1 MKLLGSNK
9 RNNIRILKCAAIG
22 LGLLTT
28 AILIVVLNP
37 VQMVA
42 DYKLTMYEGSFL
54 YKLWQ
59 KPPLDVFIKVFMF
72 NVTNYE
78 RFVRGLDAKLKLE
91 EIGPYVYQEFLEHHN
106 ATFNANDTLSYN
118 PLRRVKFIREQ
129 SVGDPNTDMIVSPN
143 IPYMGITAAASSI
156 SIFMAFAVRTL
167 VRQFDAKVML
177 KVSVHEYLWGYED
190 PLVNIASKLVPSVI
204 NFQKFGLLDRMFDEG
219 SNLVTINLPQKAG
232 SQVLRRDANGDN
244 EDDVATKLADFR
256 DEDYGFDNFK
266 PTARDFSID
275 NWNGLKGLK
284 HWGYNE
290 GSSNTACNT
299 LQGSFDG
306 TLFPKNMSQGDTF
319 RVYRKAFCRTLPVI
333 YSHPG
338 SLDGVDAYFFKLA
351 EYAFDTNA
359 SDAQTACFCQEKKC
373 LQKGLGK
380 ITPCY
385 YNIPSAISFP
395 HFFNADPNLSR
406 KIEGMKPD
414 IKKHGTEIVIQPQ
427 LGVPMRVYTR
437 FQVNLLMGDISFNS
451 EMSVFKNMVLPI
463 FWLEIGVE
471 KLTPDL
477 ILLLQLLFNICPYV
491 QMGFAILMGA
501 AGVATIGFASLL
513 FLCVQKPIKPLRDID
528 QKFELR
534 RYSGAYLF
542 PIIKKEIS
550 KFADEEDAE
559 QLQSLTEM
567 PAEEN

>member
-22 LGLLTT
+22 FGLLTT
-28 AILIVVLNP
+28 AILVVVLNP

-42 DYKLTMYEGSFL
+42 DYKLTLYEGSFM

-59 KPPLDVFIKVFMF
+59 KPPLEVFIKVFMF

-78 RFVRGLDAKLKLE
+78 RFVQGLDAKLKVVE
-91 EIGPYVYQEFLEHHN
+91 VGPYVYQEFLEHHN
-106 ATFNANDTLSYN
+106 ATFNANHTLSYN
-118 PLRRVKFIREQ
+118 PIRTVKFIRER
-129 SVGDPNTDMIVSPN
+129 SVGDPKTDIIVAPN

-167 VRQFDAKVML
+167 MRQFDAKVML
-177 KVSVHEYLWGYED
+177 RVSVHEYLWGYDD

-219 SNLVTINLPQKAG
+219 RNLVTINLPLKPGSKANRKDTDP
-232 SQVLRRDANGDN
+232 SSDE
-244 EDDVATKLADFR
+244 EDDYSYEK
-256 DEDYGFDNFK
+256 EEGEFDNFK
-266 PTARDFSID
+266 PLAREFSID
-275 NWNGLKGLK
+275 NWNGLRGLK
-284 HWGYNE
+284 QWGYKE
-290 GSSNTACNT
+290 GLSNTACNT

-306 TLFPKNMSQGDTF
+306 TLFPRNMSQGDTF

-338 SLDGVDAYFFKLA
+338 SIDGVDAYFFKLA
-351 EYAFDTNA
+351 EYAFDTNVT
-359 SDAQTACFCQEKKC
+359 DAETACFCKDKVC
-373 LQKGLGK
+373 LKKGLGK

-385 YNIPSAISFP
+385 YNVPSAISFP
-395 HFFNADPNLSR
+395 HFFNGDPSLAKS
-406 KIEGMKPD
+406 IDGLKPD
-414 IKKHGTEIVIQPQ
+414 AEKHDSEIVIQPQ
-427 LGVPMRVYTR
+427 LGVPMRVFTR
-437 FQVNLLMGDISFNS
+437 FQVNLLMGDITFNS
-451 EMSVFKNMVLPI
+451 EIGVFKNMVLPI
-463 FWLEIGVE
+463 FWLDIGVE
-471 KLTPDL
+471 SLTPDL

-501 AGVATIGFASLL
+501 AGIATIGFASLL

-550 KFADEEDAE
+550 KFADEDDAE

>member
-28 AILIVVLNP
+28 AILVVVLNP

-72 NVTNYE
+72 NVTNYD
-78 RFVRGLDAKLKLE
+78 RFVRGLDAKLKVE

-118 PLRRVKFIREQ
+118 PLRKVKFIREQ
-129 SVGDPNTDMIVSPN
+129 SIGDPKTDMIISPN
-143 IPYMGITAAASSI
+143 IPYMGVTAAASSI
-156 SIFMAFAVRTL
+156 SVFMAFAVRTL
-167 VRQFDAKVML
+167 VRQFDAKIML
-177 KVSVHEYLWGYED
+177 RISVHEYLWGYED

-219 SNLVTINLPQKAG
+219 RNLVTIKLPHKPG
-232 SQVLRRDANGDN
+232 RKRVRKDG
-244 EDDVATKLADFR
+244 EVTTTV
-256 DEDYGFDNFK
+256 DYGDIDYEFDNFE
-266 PTARDFSID
+266 PQARDFSID

-284 HWGYNE
+284 HWGYEE
-290 GSSNTACNT
+290 GAPNTACNT

-306 TLFPKNMSQGDTF
+306 TLFPKNMSRGDTF

-338 SLDGVDAYFFKLA
+338 TLDGVDAYFFKLA

-359 SDAQTACFCQEKKC
+359 SDSQTACFCKDKMC
-373 LQKGLGK
+373 LKKGLGK

-395 HFFNADPNLSR
+395 HFFNADPSLFKSLEGLS
-406 KIEGMKPD
+406 PD
-414 IKKHGTEIVIQPQ
+414 VKKHGTEIVIQPQ
-427 LGVPMRVYTR
+427 LGVPMRVFTR
-437 FQVNLLMGDISFNS
+437 FQVNLLMGEISFNS
-451 EMSVFKNMVLPI
+451 EMSKFKNMVLPI

-471 KLTPDL
+471 KLTPEL
-477 ILLLQLLFNICPYV
+477 ILLLQLLFNVCPYV

-550 KFADEEDAE
+550 KFADEDDAE

-567 PAEEN
+567 PCEEN

>member
-1 MKLLGSNK
+1 MKLFGSNK
-9 RNNIRILKCAAIG
+9 RNNLRILKCAALG

-28 AILIVVLNP
+28 SILVIVFNP

-42 DYKLTMYEGSFL
+42 DNKLTMSEGTFL

-72 NVTNYE
+72 NVTNYD
-78 RFVRGLDAKLKLE
+78 RFVRGLDKKLKLE
-91 EIGPYVYQEFLEHHN
+91 EVGPYVYQEYLEHHN
-106 ATFNANDTLSYN
+106 ATFNANNTLSYN

-129 SVGDPNTDMIVSPN
+129 SIGDPKTDMIVSPN

-156 SIFMAFAVRTL
+156 SMFMAFAVRTL

-177 KVSVHEYLWGYED
+177 KVSVDEYLWGYED
-190 PLVNIASKLVPSVI
+190 PLVKIASKLVPSVI

-219 SNLVTINLPQKAG
+219 TNLVTINLPRKPG
-232 SQVLRRDANGDN
+232 SKIEPTTTETEKDDA
-244 EDDVATKLADFR
+244 ADR
-256 DEDYGFDNFK
+256 NSEFDNFK
-266 PTARDFSID
+266 PLSRDFSID
-275 NWNGLKGLK
+275 NWNGLRGLSQ
-284 HWGYNE
+284 WGYHE

-299 LQGSFDG
+299 LKGSFDG
-306 TLFPKNMSQGDTF
+306 TLFPKTMTQGDTF

-351 EYAFDTNA
+351 EYAFDTNI
-359 SDAQTACFCQEKKC
+359 SDPETACFCKDRMC
-373 LQKGLGK
+373 LKRGLGR

-395 HFFNADPNLSR
+395 HFFNADPSLIGNIDGLN
-406 KIEGMKPD
+406 PD
-414 IKKHGTEIVIQPQ
+414 VKKHGSEIVIQPQ
-427 LGVPMRVYTR
+427 LGVPMRAFTR

-451 EMSVFKNMVLPI
+451 EMSAFKNMVLPI

-471 KLTPDL
+471 KLTPEL
-477 ILLLQLLFNICPYV
+477 ILLLQLLFNVFPYV
-491 QMGFAILMGA
+491 QMGLAILMGA

-513 FLCVQKPIKPLRDID
+513 LLCVQKPIKPLRDID

-550 KFADEEDAE
+550 KFADEDDAE